1 MTELTFLKELM
12 LKRQANLKSMKFF
25 TTSIFQKFASNFN
38 QMSTTDN
45 HYLLMMSMNLSSE
58 AINLM

>member
-1 MTELTFLKELM
+1 MTELKFLKELM

-38 QMSTTDN
+38 QMSTTDTII
-45 HYLLMMSMNLSSE
+45 Y
-58 AINLM
+58 